1 MNRLLYSHGEPAGIG
16 IDLILH
22 LSKSKFWQEMRSCLI
37 CIVDFELLKSRAKL
51 LNLKIQ
57 FVEIKSLK
65 LAKKNKLGTV
75 QFIQSANCKDLSPGS
90 LNPKNAKYVLD
101 NLNFGIA
108 ECLKKQRVG
117 LVTGPIQ
124 KSNIIDGGF
133 KTFQGHTEWIQKKTK
148 SKNVV
153 MLLSS
158 KNIRVALATTHIPLT
173 EVAKNIRKAKLIEII
188 QTLHT
193 GLKTKFKIKKPSI
206 TVLGLNPH
214 AGEDGKIGEEEIK
227 KINPAVE
234 VCRGM
239 GINASYAISADTAF
253 TAKKLKQTDAY
264 LAMYHDQALPV
275 LKALSFGEAVN
286 ITLGTGIV
294 RTSVDHGTALDIA
307 GKMKPNLGSIKEAIK
322 AAEVQLK

>member
-133 KTFQGHTEWIQKKTK
+133 KTFQGHTEWIQNKTK

>member
-1 MNRLLYSHGEPAGIG
+1 LNKLLYSHGEPAGIG

-22 LSKSKFWQEMRSCLI
+22 LSKSKFWQEMHSCLI
-37 CIVDFELLKSRAKL
+37 CIVDLELLKSRSKI

-57 FVEIKSLK
+57 FVEISNLK
-65 LAKKNKLGTV
+65 FAQKNKLGTI
-75 QFIQSANCKDLSPGS
+75 QFIQSTNCKDLSPGS

-101 NLNFGIA
+101 NLNIGIA
-108 ECLKKQRVG
+108 ECLKNKKVG

-124 KSNIIDGGF
+124 KSNIINGGF

-158 KNIRVALATTHIPLT
+158 KNIKVALVTTHIPLK
-173 EVAKNIRKAKLIEII
+173 EVPKNIRKAKLIEII

-193 GLKTKFKIKKPSI
+193 GLKTKFKIRHPSI

-214 AGEDGKIGEEEIK
+214 AGENGKIGEEEIK
-227 KINPAVE
+227 IINPAVK
-234 VCRGM
+234 VCRDM

-253 TAKKLKQTDAY
+253 TAKKLNQTDAY

-307 GKMKPNLGSIKEAIK
+307 GKIKPNLGSIKEAIK
-322 AAEVQLK
+322 TAEVQLK

>member
-214 AGEDGKIGEEEIK
+214 AGENGKIGEEEIK

-322 AAEVQLK
+322 AAEVQLE

>member
-1 MNRLLYSHGEPAGIG
+1 MNKLLYSHGEPAGIG

-22 LSKSKFWQEMRSCLI
+22 LSKSKFWQEMHSCLI
-37 CIVDFELLKSRAKL
+37 CIVDLELLKSRSKI

-57 FVEIKSLK
+57 FVEISNLK
-65 LAKKNKLGTV
+65 FAQKNKLGTI
-75 QFIQSANCKDLSPGS
+75 QFIRSTNCKDLSPGS

-101 NLNFGIA
+101 NLNIGIA
-108 ECLKKQRVG
+108 ECLKNKKVG

-124 KSNIIDGGF
+124 KSNIINGGF

-158 KNIRVALATTHIPLT
+158 KNIKVALVTTHIPLK
-173 EVAKNIRKAKLIEII
+173 EVPKNIRKAKLIEII
-188 QTLHT
+188 QTLNT
-193 GLKTKFKIKKPSI
+193 GLKTKFKIRHPSI

-214 AGEDGKIGEEEIK
+214 AGENGKIGEEEIK
-227 KINPAVE
+227 IINPAVK
-234 VCRGM
+234 VCRDM

-253 TAKKLKQTDAY
+253 TAKKLNQTDAY

-307 GKMKPNLGSIKEAIK
+307 GKIKPNLGSIKEAIK
-322 AAEVQLK
+322 TAEVQLK

>member
-1 MNRLLYSHGEPAGIG
+1 
-16 IDLILH
+16 
-22 LSKSKFWQEMRSCLI
+22 MRSCLI

-57 FVEIKSLK
+57 FVEIKNLK

>member
-1 MNRLLYSHGEPAGIG
+1 
-16 IDLILH
+16 
-22 LSKSKFWQEMRSCLI
+22 
-37 CIVDFELLKSRAKL
+37 
-51 LNLKIQ
+51 
-57 FVEIKSLK
+57 
-65 LAKKNKLGTV
+65 
-75 QFIQSANCKDLSPGS
+75 
-90 LNPKNAKYVLD
+90 
-101 NLNFGIA
+101 
-108 ECLKKQRVG
+108 

-158 KNIRVALATTHIPLT
+158 KNIKVALATTHIPLT
-173 EVAKNIRKAKLIEII
+173 EVAKNIRKAELIEII

-214 AGEDGKIGEEEIK
+214 AGENGKIGEEEIK

>member
-1 MNRLLYSHGEPAGIG
+1 LNKLLYSHGEPAGIG

-22 LSKSKFWQEMRSCLI
+22 LSKSKFWQEMHSCLI
-37 CIVDFELLKSRAKL
+37 CIVDLELLKSRSKI

-57 FVEIKSLK
+57 FVEISNLK
-65 LAKKNKLGTV
+65 FAQKNKLGTI
-75 QFIQSANCKDLSPGS
+75 QFIRSTNCKDLSPGS

-101 NLNFGIA
+101 NLNIGIA
-108 ECLKKQRVG
+108 ECLKNKKVG

-124 KSNIIDGGF
+124 KSNIINGGF

-158 KNIRVALATTHIPLT
+158 KNIKVALVTTHIPLK
-173 EVAKNIRKAKLIEII
+173 EVPKNIRKAKLIEII

-193 GLKTKFKIKKPSI
+193 GLKTKFKIRHPSI

-214 AGEDGKIGEEEIK
+214 AGENGKIGEEEIK
-227 KINPAVE
+227 IINPAVK
-234 VCRGM
+234 VCRDM

-253 TAKKLKQTDAY
+253 TAKKLNQTDAY

-307 GKMKPNLGSIKEAIK
+307 GKIKPNLGSIKEAIK
-322 AAEVQLK
+322 TAEVQLK

>member
-1 MNRLLYSHGEPAGIG
+1 MCSFL
-16 IDLILH
+16 
-22 LSKSKFWQEMRSCLI
+22 F

-158 KNIRVALATTHIPLT
+158 KNIKVALATTHIPLT

-188 QTLHT
+188 QTLHS
-193 GLKTKFKIKKPSI
+193 GLKTKFKIKNPSI

-214 AGEDGKIGEEEIK
+214 AGENGKIGEEEIK

>member
-22 LSKSKFWQEMRSCLI
+22 LSKSKFWQEMHSCVI
-37 CIVDFELLKSRAKL
+37 CIVDLGLLKARAKIL
-51 LNLKIQ
+51 KLNIQ
-57 FVEIKSLK
+57 FVEIRNLKS
-65 LAKKNKLGTV
+65 AQKNKPGTI
-75 QFIQSANCKDLSPGS
+75 QFIQSTNCKDLSPGS
-90 LNPKNAKYVLD
+90 LNPKNAKYILD
-101 NLNFGIA
+101 NLNLGIA
-108 ECLKKQRVG
+108 ECLKNKKVG

-124 KSNIIDGGF
+124 KSNIINGGF

-158 KNIRVALATTHIPLT
+158 KNIKVALATTHIPLT
-173 EVAKNIRKAKLIEII
+173 EVAKNIRKAKLVEII

-193 GLKTKFKIKKPSI
+193 GLKTKFKIKHPSI

-214 AGEDGKIGEEEIK
+214 AGENGKIGEEEIK

-234 VCRGM
+234 ICRGM

-253 TAKKLKQTDAY
+253 TAKTLNQTDAY

-275 LKALSFGEAVN
+275 LKALSFGKAVN

-307 GKMKPNLGSIKEAIK
+307 GKIKPNLGSIKEAIK

>member
-1 MNRLLYSHGEPAGIG
+1 
-16 IDLILH
+16 
-22 LSKSKFWQEMRSCLI
+22 MRSCLI

-158 KNIRVALATTHIPLT
+158 KNIKVALATTHIPLT

-253 TAKKLKQTDAY
+253 TAKKLQQTDAY

>member
-22 LSKSKFWQEMRSCLI
+22 LSKSKFWQEMHSCLI

-158 KNIRVALATTHIPLT
+158 KNIKVALATTHIPLT

>member
-1 MNRLLYSHGEPAGIG
+1 
-16 IDLILH
+16 
-22 LSKSKFWQEMRSCLI
+22 MRSCLI

-51 LNLKIQ
+51 LNLNIQ

>member
-1 MNRLLYSHGEPAGIG
+1 
-16 IDLILH
+16 
-22 LSKSKFWQEMRSCLI
+22 MRSCLI

-158 KNIRVALATTHIPLT
+158 KNIKVALATTHIPLT

-214 AGEDGKIGEEEIK
+214 AGDDGKIGEEEIK

>member
-1 MNRLLYSHGEPAGIG
+1 
-16 IDLILH
+16 
-22 LSKSKFWQEMRSCLI
+22 MRSCLI

-158 KNIRVALATTHIPLT
+158 KNIKVALATTHIPLT

-286 ITLGTGIV
+286 ITLGTGII

>member
-158 KNIRVALATTHIPLT
+158 KNIKVALATTHIPLT

-286 ITLGTGIV
+286 ITLGTEIV

>member
-1 MNRLLYSHGEPAGIG
+1 MQAS
-16 IDLILH
+16 
-22 LSKSKFWQEMRSCLI
+22 LI
-37 CIVDFELLKSRAKL
+37 CIADKELLESRSKI
-51 LNLKIQ
+51 LNLNIH
-57 FVEIKSLK
+57 FIELK
-65 LAKKNKLGTV
+65 NLKEAKKNKTGV
-75 QFIQSANCKDLSPGS
+75 MQFIKVANCNDSTPGK
-90 LNPKNAKYVLD
+90 LNPKNAKYILQ

-108 ECLKKQRVG
+108 ESLKNKKVG

-133 KTFQGHTEWIQKKTK
+133 KNFQGHTEWIKKKTK

-158 KNIRVALATTHIPLT
+158 KKIKVALATTHIPLI
-173 EVAKNIRKAKLIEII
+173 EVAKNIQKSKLVEAIKI
-188 QTLHT
+188 LHS
-193 GLKTKFKIKKPSI
+193 GLKTKFKIKHPLI

-214 AGEDGKIGEEEIK
+214 AGENGKIGTEEIK
-227 KINPAVE
+227 KINPAVK
-234 VCRGM
+234 VCRDM

-253 TAKKLKQTDAY
+253 NAEKLKQTDAY

-286 ITLGTGIV
+286 ITLGTSIV

-307 GKMKPNLGSIKEAIK
+307 GKMKPNLGSIKKAIK
-322 AAEVQLK
+322 AAEIQLK

>member
-1 MNRLLYSHGEPAGIG
+1 
-16 IDLILH
+16 
-22 LSKSKFWQEMRSCLI
+22 MRSCLI

-57 FVEIKSLK
+57 FVEIKNLK

-158 KNIRVALATTHIPLT
+158 KNIKVALATTHIPLT
-173 EVAKNIRKAKLIEII
+173 EVAKNIRKAKLVGII
-188 QTLHT
+188 QTLHS
-193 GLKTKFKIKKPSI
+193 GLKTKFKIKHPSI

-214 AGEDGKIGEEEIK
+214 AGENGKIGKEEIK

-253 TAKKLKQTDAY
+253 TAKTLNQTDAY

-286 ITLGTGIV
+286 VTLGTGIV

-307 GKMKPNLGSIKEAIK
+307 GKIKPNLGSIKEAIK

>member
-1 MNRLLYSHGEPAGIG
+1 
-16 IDLILH
+16 
-22 LSKSKFWQEMRSCLI
+22 MRSCLI

-158 KNIRVALATTHIPLT
+158 KNIKVALATTHIPLT

-264 LAMYHDQALPV
+264 LSLIH
-275 LKALSFGEAVN
+275 
-286 ITLGTGIV
+286 I
-294 RTSVDHGTALDIA
+294 
-307 GKMKPNLGSIKEAIK
+307 
-322 AAEVQLK
+322 

>member
-1 MNRLLYSHGEPAGIG
+1 
-16 IDLILH
+16 
-22 LSKSKFWQEMRSCLI
+22 MRSCLI

-75 QFIQSANCKDLSPGS
+75 QFIQSVNCKDLSPGS

-158 KNIRVALATTHIPLT
+158 KNIKVALATTHIPLT

>member
-22 LSKSKFWQEMRSCLI
+22 LSKSKFWQEMCSCLI

-133 KTFQGHTEWIQKKTK
+133 KTFQGHTEWIQKTTK

-158 KNIRVALATTHIPLT
+158 KNIKVALATTHIPLT

>member
-75 QFIQSANCKDLSPGS
+75 QFIQSTNCKDLSPGS
-90 LNPKNAKYVLD
+90 LTPKNAKYVLD

-158 KNIRVALATTHIPLT
+158 KNIKVALATTHIPLT

>member
-1 MNRLLYSHGEPAGIG
+1 MNKLLYSHGEPAGIG

-22 LSKSKFWQEMRSCLI
+22 LSKSKFWQEMHSCLI
-37 CIVDFELLKSRAKL
+37 CIVDLELLKSRSKI

-57 FVEIKSLK
+57 FVEISNLK
-65 LAKKNKLGTV
+65 FAQKNKLGTI
-75 QFIQSANCKDLSPGS
+75 QFIQSTNCKDLSPGS

-101 NLNFGIA
+101 NLNIGIA
-108 ECLKKQRVG
+108 ECLKNKKVG

-124 KSNIIDGGF
+124 KSNIINGGF

-158 KNIRVALATTHIPLT
+158 KNIKVALVTTHIPLK
-173 EVAKNIRKAKLIEII
+173 EVPKNIRKAKLIEII

-193 GLKTKFKIKKPSI
+193 GLKTKFKIRHPSI

-214 AGEDGKIGEEEIK
+214 AGENGKIGEEEIK
-227 KINPAVE
+227 IINPAVK
-234 VCRGM
+234 VCRDM

-253 TAKKLKQTDAY
+253 TAKKLNQTDAY

-307 GKMKPNLGSIKEAIK
+307 GKIKPNLGSIKEAIK
-322 AAEVQLK
+322 TAEVQLK

>member
-1 MNRLLYSHGEPAGIG
+1 
-16 IDLILH
+16 
-22 LSKSKFWQEMRSCLI
+22 MRSCLI

-158 KNIRVALATTHIPLT
+158 KNIKVALATTHIPLT

-214 AGEDGKIGEEEIK
+214 AGENGKIGEEEIK

>member
-51 LNLKIQ
+51 LNLNIQ

-158 KNIRVALATTHIPLT
+158 KNIKVALATTHIPLT

-253 TAKKLKQTDAY
+253 TAKQLKQTDAY

>member
-22 LSKSKFWQEMRSCLI
+22 LSKSKFWQEMCSCLI

-51 LNLKIQ
+51 LNLKIR
-57 FVEIKSLK
+57 FVEIKNLK

-158 KNIRVALATTHIPLT
+158 KNIKVALATTHIPLT

-214 AGEDGKIGEEEIK
+214 AGENGKIGEEEIK

>member
-1 MNRLLYSHGEPAGIG
+1 
-16 IDLILH
+16 
-22 LSKSKFWQEMRSCLI
+22 MRSCLI

-57 FVEIKSLK
+57 FVEIKNLK

-75 QFIQSANCKDLSPGS
+75 QFIQSVNCKDLSPGS

-158 KNIRVALATTHIPLT
+158 RNIKVALATTHIPLT